1 MEYLYNFACEHP
13 VWLGIYLL
21 LIASGING
29 FVKININWKKD
40 RDRL

>member
-21 LIASGING
+21 LIASGLSG
-29 FVKININWKKD
+29 FKGK
-40 RDRL
+40 